1 MLSPTIYFRGP
12 GTPCWKR
19 SPYNI
24 VLKLDSLL
32 PSGMFAYIC
41 ISIPQL
47 FLACTKLGETI
58 DLTFSSVFAETG
70 INYLQWLL
78 IYLSPSYGVFPHSQK
93 FVENMDHTFSSVFA
107 GDLQLPSGVAAYIPI
122 IVIRLVL
129 TLAKL
134 VATMDLTF
142 SSVLVGRFATP
153 L

>member
-1 MLSPTIYFRGP
+1 
-12 GTPCWKR
+12 
-19 SPYNI
+19 
-24 VLKLDSLL
+24 
-32 PSGMFAYIC
+32 MFAYIC